1 MMEKPAAVFL
11 DRDGTINKERGYI
24 TTRADLGLL
33 AGAGEA
39 IRRLNEAGIPVH
51 VFTNQAGIAR
61 ALYTEE
67 ELADIHKC
75 LRWMLSEE
83 GAEVGTIYYCPHH
96 PAGTVPEFSRDCD
109 CRKPNPGML
118 EQASKEHGI
127 DLSKCVVVGDIDRD
141 IQAGKAVGAYT
152 ILVQTGHQKE
162 SALADKVVANLSE
175 AVDFIL
181 KD

>member
-1 MMEKPAAVFL
+1 MEKPTAVFL

-39 IRRLNEAGIPVH
+39 IRKLNEAGIPVH

-67 ELADIHKC
+67 DLADIHKC
-75 LRWMLSEE
+75 LRWMLAEE
-83 GAEVGTIYYCPHH
+83 GAEVGSIYYCPHH
-96 PAGTVPEFSRDCD
+96 PEGSVAEFSGKCD

-118 EQASKEHGI
+118 KQASKEHGI
-127 DLSKCVVVGDIDRD
+127 DLAKSVVVGDIDRD

-162 SALADKVVANLSE
+162 SELADKVVANLAE
-175 AVDFIL
+175 AVALIL

>member
-61 ALYTEE
+61 ADT
-67 ELADIHKC
+67 
-75 LRWMLSEE
+75 
-83 GAEVGTIYYCPHH
+83 
-96 PAGTVPEFSRDCD
+96 
-109 CRKPNPGML
+109 
-118 EQASKEHGI
+118 
-127 DLSKCVVVGDIDRD
+127 
-141 IQAGKAVGAYT
+141 
-152 ILVQTGHQKE
+152 
-162 SALADKVVANLSE
+162 
-175 AVDFIL
+175 
-181 KD
+181 